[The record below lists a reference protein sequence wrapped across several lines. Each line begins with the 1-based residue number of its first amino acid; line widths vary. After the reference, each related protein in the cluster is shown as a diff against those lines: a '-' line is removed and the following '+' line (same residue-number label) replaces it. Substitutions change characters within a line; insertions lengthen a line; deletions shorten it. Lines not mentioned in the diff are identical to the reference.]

1 VPDLIAPARL
11 SLLGALVVV
20 ALTACSQQ
28 ADPQAP
34 VATTTAASPSP
45 TATDAADEA
54 AVADVVADYVDAMV
68 TMENSAQVDPAPMHG
83 IATETVAKAEAKRVK
98 DLVDQGIHREGRPTL
113 GEATVTVDGDSARY
127 EVCMDQDDWVGVL
140 GDQTVGSS
148 YGPLPTGW
156 SLTRTDGDW
165 LVSATIPQ
173 EQVRVTC

>member
-1 VPDLIAPARL
+1 MPARSALTRL
-11 SLLGALVVV
+11 SSVGALVVV
-20 ALTACSQQ
+20 ALAACSQE
-28 ADPQAP
+28 AAPQAP
-34 VATTTAASPSP
+34 APTTSAPTASP
-45 TATDAADEA
+45 TATGAADET
-54 AVADVVADYVDAMV
+54 AVRDVVAKYVDAMV

-83 IATETVAKAEAKRVK
+83 IATDTVANAEAKRVK

-140 GDQTVGSS
+140 GDQKAGSD

-156 SLTRTDGDW
+156 TLTRTDGDW